1 MITTVLFD
9 LDGTLIHSSPGI
21 LASLRKVLV
30 EAGIE
35 PVEVVD
41 ERVIGPPLMATLAR
55 LTGIAPGSRLDEL
68 AASFKATYDTVGVLH
83 ADPYPGC
90 VDMLD
95 RLTVARRRS
104 YIVTNKRR
112 VPAVAIAQRLGIR
125 SRLSGLYSLDTLIPP
140 APRKRDVVAHVLFEH
155 QVPRGAAVMVGDSG
169 DDADAAAANGI
180 PFVAVTYGYGN
191 PLADPAVRPAA
202 VLDRLA
208 ELPDV
213 LARLD

>member
-21 LASLRKVLV
+21 LAAFRKVLV

-35 PVEVVD
+35 PVEAVD

-55 LTGIAPGSRLDEL
+55 LTGIAPGSRLDTL
-68 AASFKATYDTVGVLH
+68 AAAFKATYDTVGVLH

-90 VDMLD
+90 GDVLA
-95 RLTVARRRS
+95 RLVSAGRKS

-112 VPAVAIAQRLGIR
+112 VPAAAIAERLGMNPK
-125 SRLSGLYSLDTLIPP
+125 LAGLYTLDSLSPP
-140 APRKRDVVAHVLFEH
+140 APRKRDVVAHILVER
-155 QVPRGAAVMVGDSG
+155 QVPRGTAVMVGDSG